1 MTSTR
6 IHRQCGQAALESVA
20 LVVLVALLLG
30 VTAAWAVRVVPG
42 GAGPPPVIERA
53 ARPLAPA
60 PPAVAVPPVAPAPA
74 DGDDGGAW
82 RRILRGG
89 RAVLVLRMQMEERF
103 ARGFL
108 GRVRDRA
115 AAVLRAPSSVV
126 PRSPTAL
133 IPDPVQ
139 SVRAALDGV
148 RDGRRYVARLRR
160 MPRREAVLQVT
171 EDVGALTADQLIDL
185 ATRRLLRRAAGAAA
199 GAGRGRGPAPAGA
212 TVAP

>member
-6 IHRQCGQAALESVA
+6 IHRQCGQAALETAA

-30 VTAAWAVRVVPG
+30 VTTAWAVQAIPR

-53 ARPLAPA
+53 ARPLA
-60 PPAVAVPPVAPAPA
+60 AVPPPAAAPEPAAAPSPA
-74 DGDDGGAW
+74 EGRGAW
-82 RRILRGG
+82 QRIVRGG

-115 AAVLRAPSSVV
+115 GAALRAPASLV
-126 PRSPTAL
+126 PDPGLAL
-133 IPDPVQ
+133 IPDPVR
-139 SVRAALDGV
+139 SVRSAAEAVG
-148 RDGRRYVARLRR
+148 DGRRYVARLRR
-160 MPRREAVLQVT
+160 MPRRDAVLQVT

-185 ATRRLLRRAAGAAA
+185 ATRRLLRRAAAAA
-199 GAGRGRGPAPAGA
+199 GAARGRGPSPAA
-212 TVAP
+212 VPVAP